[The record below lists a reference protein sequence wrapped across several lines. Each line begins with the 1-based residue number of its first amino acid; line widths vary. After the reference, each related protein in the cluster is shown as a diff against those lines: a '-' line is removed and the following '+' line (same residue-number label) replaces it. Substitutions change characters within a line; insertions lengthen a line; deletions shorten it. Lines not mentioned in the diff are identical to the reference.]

1 MHISKV
7 VGIAFVFAGIAGLIS
22 LLVLGVYDIP
32 GLLSSVAIV
41 ILGVYIFRYQ
51 IRKARRDII
60 IAIENEREA
69 EEMYNIVYTKP
80 KVSLDEGNNND
91 PNRMC

>member
-32 GLLSSVAIV
+32 GLFSSVAIV

-80 KVSLDEGNNND
+80 KVSLDEGNDND
-91 PNRMC
+91 PNRMS